1 MTTKSA
7 SASARGA
14 GHPLAN
20 ASGEMRG
27 PLRRQRASLEH
38 ERVRAAWTF
47 LLPMLVILAFVAGW
61 PLARTIWFGLTN
73 ASLADL
79 HHAQWIG
86 FANYLSH
93 DDDGRWS
100 GLLADPDWW
109 KAVRNTFVF
118 AIVSVALETVFG
130 MIIALVLNTPF
141 RGRGLVRAAVLI
153 PWAIPTIVSAKM
165 WGWMLNDQFGILN
178 HALMGLG
185 LLSHPIAW
193 TADPHLALMAVVMV
207 DVWKT
212 TPFMA
217 LLILA
222 GLQLLPSDC
231 FEAAKIDGAHPLQVF
246 FRITLPLLR
255 PAIVVAVIFRALD
268 ALRVFDL
275 IYVLTSNS
283 TDTMS
288 MSVYARQQL
297 VDFQE
302 IGYGSAA
309 STLLFLIIAFAVM
322 VMIIVGR
329 SRADTV

>member
-1 MTTKSA
+1 MVTMKSA
-7 SASARGA
+7 TTSNAPHAPAS
-14 GHPLAN
+14 P
-20 ASGEMRG
+20 ASPSGM
-27 PLRRQRASLEH
+27 LRRRRSPLER
-38 ERVRAAWTF
+38 ERIRAAWTF
-47 LLPMLVILAFVAGW
+47 LLPMLVVLALVAGW
-61 PLARTIWFGLTN
+61 PLARTIWFGFTN
-73 ASLADL
+73 ANLADL
-79 HHAQWIG
+79 KHAEWIG
-86 FANYLSH
+86 ISNYLSRE
-93 DDDGRWS
+93 DGRWS

-109 KAVRNTFVF
+109 RAVRNTVAF
-118 AIVSVALETVFG
+118 AVVSVSLETVFG

-185 LLSHPIAW
+185 ILAHPVAW

-222 GLQLLPSDC
+222 GLQLLPADC
-231 FEAAKIDGAHPLQVF
+231 FEAAKIDGANPVQAF
-246 FRITLPLLR
+246 FSITLPLIR
-255 PAIVVAVIFRALD
+255 PAVAVAVIFRALD

-302 IGYGSAA
+302 VGYGSAA
-309 STLLFLIIAFAVM
+309 STLLFLIIAFFVI
-322 VMIIVGR
+322 VLVVVGR
-329 SRADTV
+329 SRAEPET